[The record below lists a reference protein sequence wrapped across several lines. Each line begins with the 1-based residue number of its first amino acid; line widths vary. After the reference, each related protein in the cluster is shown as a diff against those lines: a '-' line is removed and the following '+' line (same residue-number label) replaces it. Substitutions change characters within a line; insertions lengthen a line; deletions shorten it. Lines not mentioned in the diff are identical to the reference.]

1 MFSRQLWLGAFG
13 AALVACGP
21 PPPTPSRVAAEAKG
35 RCAFRVPEARADA
48 PLEPRNSIDRV
59 GETEPDPFLAGA
71 RAREGF
77 FALTRP
83 PLSPSEG
90 EGYPLELRLRATP
103 VLSSGQ
109 AFGAA
114 LTLVNRSRG
123 PLTLARPI
131 ADGGSHLFQPY
142 YDLYL
147 RPEGSFRTFAYISLR
162 DALACDG
169 AATGPGS
176 YFTLAPGE
184 STRVPVH
191 WAGAGGPRLLRPG
204 RYVLWA
210 VYRFCAGSGGPGAA
224 PSSEA
229 GRGDVLRGEYATN
242 PVSIEVR

>member
-1 MFSRQLWLGAFG
+1 MFSRQLWLGALG

-21 PPPTPSRVAAEAKG
+21 PPPAPSHAVAEAKG
-35 RCAFRVPEARADA
+35 RCALRVPEARADA

-59 GETEPDPFLAGA
+59 GAIEPDPLAQT
-71 RAREGF
+71 RAGF

-83 PLSPSEG
+83 PLSPSES
-90 EGYPLELRLRATP
+90 EGYPIELRLRATP

-109 AFGAA
+109 AFEAA

-147 RPEGSFRTFAYISLR
+147 RPEGSFRAFAYISLR
-162 DALACDG
+162 DALACDD
-169 AATGPGS
+169 APSGPGS
-176 YFTLAPGE
+176 YFSLAPGE
-184 STRVPVH
+184 NASVPVH
-191 WAGAGGPRLLRPG
+191 WAGAEGPRLLRPG

-210 VYRFCAGSGGPGAA
+210 VYRFCAGQ
-224 PSSEA
+224 
-229 GRGDVLRGEYATN
+229 GDVLRGEYASN